1 MGQEILKMKEPIGL
15 CNTDLKKEIF
25 KDVMFFSLAEGGA
38 MGEPGAVLF
47 FSKSG
52 ELYYF
57 NYVYG
62 DVDINKV
69 QRLFPVLEKCEFGMF
84 GLNSVVPTGWQYVNL
99 GMGNHLI
106 VNDEVYDIFR
116 KKIDV
121 DGDPGYVYMNWKSVA
136 KEILNNKE
144 GGSKKMKTTDTG
156 YINRN
161 GQINLGRTS
170 ERGTDHGQWFYKM
183 ECQKCGYVY
192 KANGT
197 DIWLRKCPMCQ
208 GGKL

>member
-1 MGQEILKMKEPIGL
+1 MREPIRL
-15 CNTDLKKEIF
+15 CNNDLKKEIF
-25 KDVMFFSLAEGGA
+25 KDVMFFSIAEGGA

-47 FSKSG
+47 YSKSG

-62 DVDINKV
+62 DVDIIKV
-69 QRLFPVLEKCEFGMF
+69 ERLFTVLEKCKFEVF
-84 GLNSVVPTGWQYVNL
+84 GLDSVTPAGWKYVNL

-106 VNDEVYDIFR
+106 VNDEVYDKFR
-116 KKIDV
+116 EKIDV
-121 DGDPGYVYMNWKSVA
+121 NGHPGFVYRNWRNA
-136 KEILNNKE
+136 AEEILKQNKA
-144 GGSKKMKTTDTG
+144 GSKKMKTTEVG

-161 GQINLGRTS
+161 GQINLGRTD

-183 ECQKCGYVY
+183 ECQKCGHIY

-197 DIWLRKCPMCQ
+197 DIWRRKCPKCQ
-208 GGKL
+208 GGRP